1 MANGRNR
8 ASCSPN
14 SRTFAP
20 NDLEQFRAG
29 SKQVIL
35 WPAEYKTG
43 NMIYPYSEARKN

>member
-1 MANGRNR
+1 MGEIAPALHQFQNV
-8 ASCSPN
+8 
-14 SRTFAP
+14 AP

-43 NMIYPYSEARKN
+43 NMIYPYGEARKK